1 MFLSWLLFIE
11 GQIMASV
18 SDIKE
23 CINNLVPEYSVD
35 VKEDFD
41 NAAISF
47 HIKKGVNSY
56 VLKVSDGFIEGKNA
70 EDIVVALQE
79 DNFVTRMINA
89 GSHPMILDDEG
100 LRYLSAEV

>member
-1 MFLSWLLFIE
+1 
-11 GQIMASV
+11 MASV

-23 CINNLVPEYSVD
+23 CINNLLPEYSVD

-56 VLKVSDGFIEGKNA
+56 VLKVSDGFIEGKTLR
-70 EDIVVALQE
+70 ISQQLLKV
-79 DNFVTRMINA
+79 I
-89 GSHPMILDDEG
+89 IL
-100 LRYLSAEV
+100 LPA